1 MLKNLGWEGE
11 GLGKGEKGIREP
23 ISAGETR
30 AGSDRFKGVSGEH
43 ARIHVAHMPIDG
55 VVD

>member
-23 ISAGETR
+23 VSAGETR
-30 AGSDRFKGVSGEH
+30 AGSDRFKGVSG
-43 ARIHVAHMPIDG
+43 AHVQCQSMET
-55 VVD
+55 